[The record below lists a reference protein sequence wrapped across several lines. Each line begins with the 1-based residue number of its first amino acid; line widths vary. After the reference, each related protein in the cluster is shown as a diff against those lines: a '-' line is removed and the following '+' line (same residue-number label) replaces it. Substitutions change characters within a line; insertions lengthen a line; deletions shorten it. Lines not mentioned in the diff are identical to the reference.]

1 MSTHTVNE
9 PIHSDSPGSALSR
22 PAAGTPIS
30 VAETYLAA
38 LKRRGIDCFYIGA
51 GTDTA
56 PIVEAFARQPES
68 GLDFPTPVIAVHEN
82 LAVGMAH
89 GYYMVTGRPQAVMLH
104 VTVGAAN
111 AVCGLMNAAR
121 AQVPIFFT
129 AGRTPLY
136 EDGRLGARNSPIHWA
151 QEMYDQA
158 GMARELVKWDYEL
171 RDGINVESIVDR
183 GLTVAMAE
191 PRGPIYL
198 TLPREVLAQ
207 PAPTTAPQ
215 RPAAMPAPPHPD
227 PAAVA
232 RIADAIVQARFPVVI
247 GSASGA
253 DTNSV
258 PLLASLLSTFGI
270 GFVES
275 MGHHVNLP
283 SAHELFLGINS
294 APVLRQA
301 DVVIVLESDVP
312 WIPARG
318 EPLPEAFVAHA
329 GVDPLHQ
336 GIPVRSF
343 RSDCTVVGQASAFLR
358 ALHEALAAR
367 GAQHGAAARRDRL
380 LPVAAAWRRELAEAA
395 QQDDQSGGPI
405 SKLFLSRCIDA
416 VRPEDSI
423 VVSEYSL
430 RAEHVNFTQPGTY
443 FLNSTAGGLG
453 WGFPAALGAQQA
465 APDRTVIAVQGDGA
479 YIFANPAA
487 CHQAAA
493 MHRLPVLM
501 IVFNN
506 QHYLAVEQSTLAVYP
521 EGATRRWIREHGHA
535 PLSDLT
541 PVPDFEMYATASG
554 GHGEKVS
561 SREALLPALRRALHV
576 VQVEKRHALLN
587 VIGV

>member
-1 MSTHTVNE
+1 MRTDTAHDPAPTAR
-9 PIHSDSPGSALSR
+9 PGGTAAR
-22 PAAGTPIS
+22 PTAGAPVS
-30 VAETYLAA
+30 VAEAYLVA
-38 LKRRGIDCFYIGA
+38 LKQRGIDHFYIGA

-56 PIVEAFARQPES
+56 PIVEAYARQPES
-68 GLDFPTPVIAVHEN
+68 GLDFPKPVVTVHEN

-89 GYYMVTGRPQAVMLH
+89 GYYMVARRPQAVMLH

-129 AGRTPLY
+129 AGRTPLF
-136 EDGRLGARNSPIHWA
+136 EQGRLGARNSPIHWA

-171 RDGINVESIVDR
+171 RDGIQVDAIVDR
-183 GLTVAMAE
+183 ALTVAMAE

-207 PAPTTAPQ
+207 PAAEPAAH
-215 RPAAMPAPPHPD
+215 RPAAMPAAPHPD

-232 RIADAIVQARFPVVI
+232 RIAEAVAGARFPVVV

-253 DTNSV
+253 DPSTV
-258 PLLASLLSTFGI
+258 PLLAALLSTFGI
-270 GFVES
+270 GYAES

-283 SAHELFLGINS
+283 SDHELFLGIDS
-294 APVLRQA
+294 TRVLAQA

-318 EPLPEAFVAHA
+318 GPAPDAFVAHV

-343 RSDCTVVGQASAFLR
+343 PSDCTVVGQAGAFLQ
-358 ALHEALAAR
+358 ALHGALSAR
-367 GAQHGAAARRDRL
+367 GAEAGAQARRERL
-380 LPVAAAWRRELAEAA
+380 LPVAAAWRQELAQAV
-395 QQDDQSGGPI
+395 QRDDQAGGPI
-405 SKLFLSRCIDA
+405 SKVFLSRCIDM
-416 VRPEDSI
+416 VRPADSI
-423 VVSEYSL
+423 VISEYSL
-430 RAEHVNFTQPGTY
+430 RAEHVNFTHPGTY

-465 APDRTVIAVQGDGA
+465 APQRTVIAVQGDGS
-479 YIFANPAA
+479 YLFANPAA

-493 MHRLPVLM
+493 MHQLPVLM
-501 IVFNN
+501 VVFNN
-506 QHYLAVEQSTLAVYP
+506 QHYLAVEQATLAVYP
-521 EGATRRWIREHGHA
+521 DGAARRWIRERGPA

-541 PVPDFEMYATASG
+541 PVPAFEMYATASG
-554 GHGEKVS
+554 GYGERVTA
-561 SREALLPALRRALHV
+561 REHLLPALGRALHA

-587 VIGV
+587 VIGA